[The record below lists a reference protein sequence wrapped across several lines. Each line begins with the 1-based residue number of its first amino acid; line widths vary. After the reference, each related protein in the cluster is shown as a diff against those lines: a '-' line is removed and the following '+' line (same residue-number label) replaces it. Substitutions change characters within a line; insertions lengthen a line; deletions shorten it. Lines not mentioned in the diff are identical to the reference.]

1 LAHLGRPV
9 GQGPPYALFASRETR
24 AAHTARVKTDP
35 REPAALHR
43 IDAPSRI
50 KGRGAASNPEGRFE
64 SITQTREDDGWYRE
78 DELAPRPETHV
89 TEERARSIIS
99 RNDSP
104 DIHFEQSINP
114 YRGCEHGCVYCYA
127 RPSHSYL
134 NLSAGIDFE
143 TKLFAKTNAAEL
155 LRREL
160 AKPGYVCSPINLGA
174 NTDPYQPIE
183 RRYRVTRSI
192 LEVLA
197 EHRHPCTIITKN
209 ALIERDLDLL
219 VPMAREGLVHA
230 FVSVTSLDNKLSST
244 LEPRASA
251 PHRRIEAIANLNAAG
266 VPCGVMVAPIIPMVT
281 DRHIEHIVERAA
293 AAGAKGAGYTIL
305 RLPYELKDLFRE
317 WLALN
322 VPERAA
328 HVMSLIQQMRGGKD
342 NDARFGSRMRG
353 EGEFAQLIRQ
363 RFQLAVRKHG
373 ITRGRDIVLE
383 RAKFSPPRVASP
395 QGELF

>member
-1 LAHLGRPV
+1 MKPDR
-9 GQGPPYALFASRETR
+9 S
-24 AAHTARVKTDP
+24 DD
-35 REPAALHR
+35 AALTR
-43 IDAPSRI
+43 IDAPTRI

-64 SITQTREDDGWYRE
+64 SIARTREDDGWYRE
-78 DELAPRPETHV
+78 DEPAPRPDTVV

-114 YRGCEHGCVYCYA
+114 YRGCEHGCIYCYA
-127 RPSHSYL
+127 RPSHGYL

-155 LRREL
+155 LRKEL
-160 AKPGYVCSPINLGA
+160 AKPGYVCTPINLGA

-183 RRYRVTRSI
+183 RRYKITRSI

-197 EHRHPCTIITKN
+197 EHKHPCTIITKN
-209 ALIERDLDLL
+209 ALIERDLDVL
-219 VPMAREGLVHA
+219 VPMAREHLVHA
-230 FVSVTSLDNKLSST
+230 FVSVTSLDNRLAST

-251 PHRRIEAIANLNAAG
+251 PHRRLEAVAHLNEAG

-281 DRHIEHIVERAA
+281 DRYVEQILERAA
-293 AAGAKGAGYTIL
+293 AAGATSAGYTVL

-317 WLALN
+317 WLDLH
-322 VPERAA
+322 VPERAE
-328 HVMSLIQQMRGGKD
+328 HVMSLIRQMRGGRD

-353 EGEFAQLIRQ
+353 EGEFAELIRQ
-363 RFQLAVRKHG
+363 RFRLACRRYG
-373 ITRGRDIVLE
+373 IGRGRDIALDMS
-383 RAKFSPPRVASP
+383 RFAPPQPSSP
-395 QGELF
+395 QGQLF